1 MGGRRI
7 FSIVVVLLV
16 SLSLLSAGVSSALS
30 VVGGNS
36 RSAMDEAR
44 AMTQHEYW
52 DTIVSATF
60 TGVNEQVWITGD
72 PAIGFPIDGDSYV
85 IISSGDARFPTTGN
99 EVYDVEDVG
108 GLPGTSPFTG
118 ATAYDVATLTIQL
131 RVPEGATELHFKWR
145 LVTFEYPDDDYFQ
158 DFFYAHVTFPDGK
171 DVLAATFPGGLKPY
185 VGVISDYMRPATLGD
200 GLGSVAVYGDVYVSS
215 GIYTASV
222 NVSGYAGKVI
232 TLTLQ
237 VGDVGDSIVDTA
249 VFLDDLGFTIQK
261 ETPSKNAYL
270 EMLTL
275 AKIWTLR
282 FFTFHD
288 RFDELYNNA
297 TSLGVDN
304 ETLNLALSLHNEA
317 IASLQA
323 AWGNYNLS
331 TIRRLM
337 WSTMF
342 MPKMGLLIKA
352 YRMEMEAISTLDMA
366 IKDIESST

>member
-1 MGGRRI
+1 M
-7 FSIVVVLLV
+7 
-16 SLSLLSAGVSSALS
+16 
-30 VVGGNS
+30 
-36 RSAMDEAR
+36 
-44 AMTQHEYW
+44 
-52 DTIVSATF
+52 
-60 TGVNEQVWITGD
+60 
-72 PAIGFPIDGDSYV
+72 
-85 IISSGDARFPTTGN
+85 
-99 EVYDVEDVG
+99 
-108 GLPGTSPFTG
+108 
-118 ATAYDVATLTIQL
+118 
-131 RVPEGATELHFKWR
+131 
-145 LVTFEYPDDDYFQ
+145 
-158 DFFYAHVTFPDGK
+158 
-171 DVLAATFPGGLKPY
+171 
-185 VGVISDYMRPATLGD
+185 
-200 GLGSVAVYGDVYVSS
+200 
-215 GIYTASV
+215 
-222 NVSGYAGKVI
+222 
-232 TLTLQ
+232 
-237 VGDVGDSIVDTA
+237 GDSIVDTA